1 MAEKHLF
8 SKNNEAVVEGAPRVG
23 CLFFAGSPMAPATE
37 ISEVLSMKLS
47 QVDGK
52 FVQMEDGVTLGTD
65 PQC

>member
-1 MAEKHLF
+1 MKQWWKGLREWVA
-8 SKNNEAVVEGAPRVG
+8 
-23 CLFFAGSPMAPATE
+23 FFVAGSPMAPATE